1 MNFRKQT
8 LSAIIGFF
16 LISGLPFLLFG
27 VERFPPPDF
36 DPNLYQMPQATKP
49 PARAFGWEIVD
60 VVVLFG
66 ALSLASYFVLGK
78 RSRRHV
84 FWLTLFSIAYF
95 GFFRKGCVCPIGS
108 IQNVAL
114 GLFNN
119 GYAVPVTV
127 VIFFLLPLIFTV
139 LFGRVFCSSVCPLG
153 AIQDIFVWK
162 PIKVKPWLERGLRTI
177 PFIYLGAAVLFAA
190 TGSAF
195 IICEYDPFISF
206 YRLGGSI
213 SMLLLGAGFLVV
225 GMFIGRPYCRFLCP
239 YGAILSLISRVSK
252 WNVWLTEED
261 CVKCQI
267 CDVAC
272 PYGAIATPNE
282 IEQGTKRKTGIGTIA
297 ALSLLTIGFI
307 VLGAWGGKQLGAP
320 FSKMHKTVKLAEL
333 VAADEAGKLKK
344 EKDEVKAF
352 KQSGR
357 DSEELYYDALKIR
370 YRFASGGM
378 VFGAFVG
385 LVLGLKIIGL
395 RYPTQRSIYEPDRA
409 ACVACGRCYAYCP
422 REIVRVKKTEKQKQ
436 TVTGV
441 KS

>member
-1 MNFRKQT
+1 MNSRKH
-8 LSAIIGFF
+8 LLGIIIGFLLIFCSAF
-16 LISGLPFLLFG
+16 LIFS

-36 DPNLYQMPQATKP
+36 DPNIYQMPQPTKP
-49 PARAFGWEIVD
+49 PARAFYWEIVD
-60 VVVLFG
+60 IFVLFG
-66 ALSLASYFVLGK
+66 ALSLASYFVYAK
-78 RSRRHV
+78 RSRRHI
-84 FWLTLFSIAYF
+84 FWLTVFSIAYF

-119 GYAVPVTV
+119 GYVVPISVI
-127 VIFFLLPLIFTV
+127 IFFLLPLIFTV
-139 LFGRVFCSSVCPLG
+139 VFGRVFCSSVCPLG
-153 AIQDIFVWK
+153 AIQDVFVWK
-162 PIKVKPWLERGLRTI
+162 PVKIRPWLERGLRII

-206 YRLGGSI
+206 YRLGGSLN
-213 SMLLLGAGFLVV
+213 MLLFGAGFLIL

-261 CVKCQI
+261 CIKCQI

-282 IEQGTKRKTGIGTIA
+282 IEEGVKRKT
-297 ALSLLTIGFI
+297 SIGFLA
-307 VLGAWGGKQLGAP
+307 VLCGMTIILVLLGSLGGKYLAIP

-344 EKDEVKAF
+344 QVDEVKAF

-357 DSEELYYDALKIR
+357 APEELYYEALNIR
-370 YRFASGGM
+370 YKFIKGGTL
-378 VFGAFVG
+378 FGAFIG
-385 LVLGLKIIGL
+385 LVIGLKLIGM

-422 REIVRVKKTEKQKQ
+422 KEIVRVKKLEKQK
-436 TVTGV
+436 TANLTS
-441 KS
+441 KT

>member
-1 MNFRKQT
+1 MNSRKKI
-8 LSAIIGFF
+8 LVVIIGCF
-16 LISGLPFLLFG
+16 LVFASAFILFG

-36 DPNLYQMPQATKP
+36 DPNVYQMPQPTKP
-49 PARAFGWEIVD
+49 PARAFFWETVD
-60 VVVLFG
+60 VFVLFG

-84 FWLTLFSIAYF
+84 FWLTVFSIAYF

-108 IQNVAL
+108 IQNVSL
-114 GLFNN
+114 GFFNN
-119 GYAVPVTV
+119 GYVVPISVI
-127 VIFFLLPLIFTV
+127 IFFLLPLIFTV
-139 LFGRVFCSSVCPLG
+139 IFGRVFCSSVCPLG

-162 PIKVKPWLERGLRTI
+162 PVKVKPWLERGLRVI

-206 YRLGGSI
+206 YRLGGSLN
-213 SMLLLGAGFLVV
+213 MLLLGAGFLIV

-261 CVKCQI
+261 CLKCQI

-282 IEQGTKRKTGIGTIA
+282 IEEGMKRRTSFGFLIA
-297 ALSLLTIGFI
+297 LCALTIGLV
-307 VLGAWGGKQLGAP
+307 VLGAWGGKYLATP

-333 VAADEAGKLKK
+333 VAADEAGKLDKQV
-344 EKDEVKAF
+344 DEVKAF
-352 KQSGR
+352 KQTGR
-357 DSEELYYDALKIR
+357 ESEELYYEALKVR
-370 YRFASGGM
+370 YKFARGGM
-378 VFGAFVG
+378 LFGAFVG
-385 LVLGLKIIGL
+385 LVIGLKIIGM

-422 REIVRVKKTEKQKQ
+422 REIVRVKKAEKQKAA
-436 TVTGV
+436 VSAV
-441 KS
+441 KT

>member
-1 MNFRKQT
+1 MNSRKH
-8 LSAIIGFF
+8 LLGIAIGFL
-16 LISGLPFLLFG
+16 LIFCSALLIFG

-36 DPNLYQMPQATKP
+36 DPNIYQMPQPTKP
-49 PARAFGWEIVD
+49 PARAFYWEIVD
-60 VVVLFG
+60 IFVLFG
-66 ALSLASYFVLGK
+66 ALSLASYFVYAK
-78 RSRRHV
+78 RSRRHI
-84 FWLTLFSIAYF
+84 FWLTVFSIAYF

-119 GYAVPVTV
+119 GYVVPISVI
-127 VIFFLLPLIFTV
+127 IFFLLPLIFTV
-139 LFGRVFCSSVCPLG
+139 VFGRVFCSSVCPLG
-153 AIQDIFVWK
+153 AIQDVFVWK
-162 PIKVKPWLERGLRTI
+162 PVKIRPWLERGLRII

-206 YRLGGSI
+206 YRLGGSLN
-213 SMLLLGAGFLVV
+213 MLLFGAGFLIL

-261 CVKCQI
+261 CIKCQI

-282 IEQGTKRKTGIGTIA
+282 IEEGVKRKT
-297 ALSLLTIGFI
+297 SIGFLA
-307 VLGAWGGKQLGAP
+307 VLCGMTIILVLLGSLGGKYLAIP

-344 EKDEVKAF
+344 QVDEVKAF

-357 DSEELYYDALKIR
+357 APEELYYEALNIR
-370 YRFASGGM
+370 YKFIKGGTL
-378 VFGAFVG
+378 FGAFIG
-385 LVLGLKIIGL
+385 LVIGLKLIGM

-422 REIVRVKKTEKQKQ
+422 KEIVRVKKLEKQK
-436 TVTGV
+436 TANLTS
-441 KS
+441 KT